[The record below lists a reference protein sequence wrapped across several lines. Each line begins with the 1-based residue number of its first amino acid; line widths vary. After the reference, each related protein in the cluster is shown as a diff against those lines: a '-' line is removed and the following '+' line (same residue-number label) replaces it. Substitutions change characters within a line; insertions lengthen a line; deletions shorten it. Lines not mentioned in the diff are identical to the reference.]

1 MRQAFFSG
9 VTVLMAAAVL
19 AGALISFPGLSAA
32 EERAYLASGTA
43 RARALAMGSAY
54 SAIEDDF
61 SSALFNPAGFRLNAT
76 RSERRLRL
84 FFNPVGSAAAFS
96 DYGDRDLDYAEDGR
110 LTTTESLVA
119 ASMLVKGAGFTTS
132 AVDFGL
138 SLHEPV
144 IRGDLPLA
152 TRGRFLSAERMS
164 RESFHSAFMNVKI
177 ASTTSLGVTGLVF
190 QRRIDEE
197 FDYQGGY
204 IFGVLVDTTSRLKVG
219 LAYHQIPKAL
229 GEPRAELEHIMAG
242 TVSGGVSYYPDLST
256 TLTLDVRNLNKED
269 TKTSLEIH
277 SGAERVIARR
287 FALRA
292 GYFREKETRRDVVSF
307 GAGILPGWEK
317 LKKFRTTSRND
328 ILSYTFIMEERAA
341 RRHWHMVSLFFVY

>member
-1 MRQAFFSG
+1 MKIPVILA
-9 VTVLMAAAVL
+9 MAVL
-19 AGALISFPGLSAA
+19 AEMVLSPQDAPAA
-32 EERAYLASGTA
+32 ERMYLASGTA

-61 SSALFNPAGFRLNAT
+61 PAGLFNPAGFRMNAT

-84 FFNPVGSAAAFS
+84 FFNPAGSAAAFS
-96 DYGDRDLDYAEDGR
+96 DYTDRDLDYVRDDK
-110 LTTTESLVA
+110 LTTSESLLA
-119 ASMLVKGAGFTTS
+119 ASMLVKGAGFTTP

-152 TRGRFLSAERMS
+152 TRGRFMSAESMT
-164 RESFHSAFMNVKI
+164 RESFHAAFMNVKI
-177 ASTTSLGVTGLVF
+177 ASTISLGVTGLVF
-190 QRRIDEE
+190 QRRIDDG
-197 FDYQGGY
+197 FDYKSGY

-219 LAYHQIPKAL
+219 LSYHQLPKAL
-229 GEPRAELEHIMAG
+229 GEPRSDLEHIMAG

-256 TLTLDVRNLNKED
+256 TVTLDVRNLNKEN
-269 TKTSLEIH
+269 TNTSLEIH
-277 SGAERVIARR
+277 SGIERVIASR

-307 GAGILPGWEK
+307 GAGILPGWER
-317 LKKFRTTSRND
+317 LKKFRTSSRND
-328 ILSYTFIMEERAA
+328 ILSYTFIMEESAV
-341 RRHWHMVSLFFVY
+341 RRQWHMVSLFFVY